1 MKRLIGEYSGTIHG
15 VLIMAIG
22 AIHGNEPA
30 GVRALRDLFG
40 MLENESKINPYFQ
53 FQGRIVG
60 IVGNLQAYER
70 TIRYIKKDLN
80 RSLTSAAIEFSKA
93 LPSDRIVFEDL
104 EILELTQ
111 FIAHEIQVYQP
122 TKLIVLDLHTTSA
135 GGGIFTIVNED
146 RKSLAIASTLF
157 APVVKGLVKG
167 TGGSTLDYFTTEN
180 MGIPTLSMA
189 FEGGQHEDVASVR
202 RIVAWLVNSLR
213 ALGCVKNDDVEHRH
227 DEVLRQYSKN
237 LPKAVEIIGHHRI
250 LPPDNF
256 KMKPGYLNFQAVK
269 KGEILASDRH
279 GNITSPV
286 DCMILM
292 PLYQPKGNDGFFL
305 IKEIHSSF
313 RLLT

>member
-1 MKRLIGEYSGTIHG
+1 MKRLIGEYSGTSHG

-60 IVGNLQAYER
+60 IIGNLQAFER
-70 TIRYIKKDLN
+70 KIRYIKKDLN
-80 RSLTSAAIEFSKA
+80 RSLTSADIQCAKAI
-93 LPSDRIVFEDL
+93 PSERIAFEDL

-111 FIAHEIQVYQP
+111 FVAHELRTYQP
-122 TKLIVLDLHTTSA
+122 TKLIALDLHTTSA
-135 GGGIFTIVNED
+135 DGGIFTIVNED
-146 RKSLAIASTLF
+146 RECLDIASTLF

-167 TGGSTLDYFTTEN
+167 TGGSTLHYFTTEN

-189 FEGGQHEDVASVR
+189 FEGGQHEDTASVR
-202 RIVAWLVNSLR
+202 RIIAWLVNSLR
-213 ALGCVKNDDVEHRH
+213 ALGCVKNEDVEHRH
-227 DEVLRQYSKN
+227 DEVLRGYSKN
-237 LPKAVEIIGHHRI
+237 LPKAVEITGHHRI
-250 LPPDNF
+250 LPLDNF
-256 KMKPGYLNFQAVK
+256 KMKSGYLNFQAVK
-269 KGEILASDRH
+269 KGEILATDIH
-279 GNITSPV
+279 GNITSPD

-305 IKEIHSSF
+305 VREIESTH
-313 RLLT
+313 